1 MNAKEQELRQEIRKV
16 IQKAMKESNDLTEGG
31 LTGWVID
38 KVANGLK
45 WAVNRKADY
54 QYDALLGSK
63 DFKSLASKYKMS
75 EKDWDKKARDMIRK
89 DPKKFAGI
97 LAYDYSNSKLHKL
110 GIW

>member
-1 MNAKEQELRQEIRKV
+1 MDPKELQLRKEIRKV
-16 IQKAMKESNDLTEGG
+16 IQKAMKESSDLTEGG

-38 KVANGLK
+38 KVSNGLK
-45 WAVNRKADY
+45 WAVNKKADY
-54 QYDALLGSK
+54 QYDALLQSK
-63 DFKSLASKYKMS
+63 DFRSLASKYKMS

>member
-1 MNAKEQELRQEIRKV
+1 MDPKELQLRQEIRKV
-16 IQKAMKESNDLTEGG
+16 IQKAMKESSDLTEGG

-75 EKDWDKKARDMIRK
+75 QKDWDTKARDMIRK

-97 LAYDYSNSKLHKL
+97 LAYDYSSSKLHKL